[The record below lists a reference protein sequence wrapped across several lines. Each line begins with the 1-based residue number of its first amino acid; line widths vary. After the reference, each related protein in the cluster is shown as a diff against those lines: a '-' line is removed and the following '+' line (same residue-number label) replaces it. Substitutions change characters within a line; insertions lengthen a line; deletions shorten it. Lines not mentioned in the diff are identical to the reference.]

1 MSQLF
6 IVAEIIQQI
15 SFEYHL
21 RNINLKKTIRDYFR
35 NGGAKGAIT
44 THNLVLEYVGNI
56 MKIHK
61 KQQQLSKILT
71 IKTEKII

>member
-1 MSQLF
+1 MNGDRSRKQGSEMKVF
-6 IVAEIIQQI
+6 K
-15 SFEYHL
+15 SFL
-21 RNINLKKTIRDYFR
+21 R
-35 NGGAKGAIT
+35 AKGAIT

>member
-1 MSQLF
+1 MNGDRSRKQGSEMKVF
-6 IVAEIIQQI
+6 K
-15 SFEYHL
+15 SFL
-21 RNINLKKTIRDYFR
+21 R
-35 NGGAKGAIT
+35 AKGAIT

-61 KQQQLSKILT
+61 KQQQQLSKILT

>member
-1 MSQLF
+1 MNGDRSRKQGSEMKVF
-6 IVAEIIQQI
+6 K
-15 SFEYHL
+15 SFL
-21 RNINLKKTIRDYFR
+21 R
-35 NGGAKGAIT
+35 AKGAIT

-61 KQQQLSKILT
+61 KQQQQQLSKILT